1 VPERRARKPSCVRDM
16 QIEDY
21 SKLALDNFGFRH
33 PGAFYGYAPDTG
45 VGAGLIYS
53 NVIFP
58 LFDLQNRVFDTVQ
71 GSAYVLTHECDV
83 EAANN
88 RHFNDHVV
96 ICPLIPLEDF
106 VASYEAEL
114 GEEKLKIFL
123 TSLAKNEVVR
133 VFFLPPAP
141 QGAAL
146 THGALLYLNHLCSA
160 HISVFENEGTSAL
173 CALSSHALD
182 RLDWKLQNLL
192 FRPKDDQLP
201 HLT

>member
-1 VPERRARKPSCVRDM
+1 M
-16 QIEDY
+16 QVEEY
-21 SKLALDNFGFRH
+21 SKLALDNFGFQN
-33 PGAFYGYAPDTG
+33 PGAFYGAAPDTG

-53 NVIFP
+53 KVIFP
-58 LFDLQNRVFDTVQ
+58 LFDLNNRVFDTVE

-83 EAANN
+83 DAANN

-106 VASYEAEL
+106 VALYEAEF
-114 GEEKLKIFL
+114 GEDKLRVFL

-146 THGALLYLNHLCSA
+146 LHGALLYLNQLCSA
-160 HISVFENEGTSAL
+160 HISVFENDDAAAL
-173 CALSSHALD
+173 CALSSYALD

-192 FRPKDDQLP
+192 FRPKVDTLP
-201 HLT
+201 LLT